1 MVGGSDG
8 GQVVPPHV
16 SVRARAEIP
25 GALRTLGIGVGRPVV
40 ISVGG
45 AGGMAA
51 RDLDALATAF
61 ERLVP
66 VLDRWG
72 AAVVDGGTDSG
83 VMHAMGQ
90 AREAAGAL
98 FPLVG
103 VAAEGTVVLPGRVP
117 APHAARLESRHS
129 QVVLVPGDAWG
140 DESPWIFCV
149 ASAIACGRPSLT
161 LVSNGGEVTYD
172 DIEHS
177 LEVGWPV
184 IVLAG
189 TGRAADAVA
198 AAAGQGYSG
207 DRRAARIA
215 RSADT
220 RIVPV
225 GDTRSLMSAI
235 ESVLGSGG

>member
-1 MVGGSDG
+1 MGSFDG
-8 GQVVPPHV
+8 GLVVPPHV
-16 SVRARAEIP
+16 RVRASAEIP
-25 GALRTLGIGVGRPVV
+25 DALRALGIGVGRPVV
-40 ISVGG
+40 VSVGG

-51 RDLDALATAF
+51 GDLDALAMVF
-61 ERLVP
+61 ERFVP

-90 AREAAGAL
+90 ARGAAGAL

-103 VAAEGTVVLPGRVP
+103 VAAEGTVVLPGAVP

-129 QVVLVPGDAWG
+129 HVVLVPGATWG
-140 DESPWIFCV
+140 DESPWLFRV
-149 ASAIACGRPSLT
+149 ASAIACGRRSLT

-172 DIEHS
+172 DIDHS
-177 LEVGWPV
+177 LKAGWPV

-189 TGRAADAVA
+189 TGRTADAVA
-198 AAAGQGYSG
+198 AAAGQGDTG

-215 RSADT
+215 QSAGT
-220 RIVPV
+220 TIVPV
-225 GDTRSLMSAI
+225 DDTQSLISAI